1 MRIGLAWR
9 ASQTAVETGVGVLLS
24 PEEGLIVLQGPR
36 EAGGY
41 QQPAETA
48 HAGCSGGRGGRAVD
62 FYWGWRVLSRCK
74 EWAFLAWAKAW

>member
-36 EAGGY
+36 EARGY

-48 HAGCSGGRGGRAVD
+48 HAGCSGG
-62 FYWGWRVLSRCK
+62 
-74 EWAFLAWAKAW
+74 